1 MITTTT
7 ILTIAL
13 ITSLAGNAF
22 QYTTPSASTPQGTAL
37 TPNQPVTDEPGT
49 QPDQQLLEWQV
60 TATFAITYQVQPK
73 SAAFQDG
80 YTVTVFNTDRTATTV
95 KSKKKP
101 GPEAVT
107 WSPLPEGLP
116 GVISVAVHQ
125 VDVTGGKS
133 DEE

>member
-1 MITTTT
+1 MKQ
-7 ILTIAL
+7 LTIIPLAL
-13 ITSLAGNAF
+13 AALLPGCNTDTPCPAGF
-22 QYTTPSASTPQGTAL
+22 QEYTC
-37 TPNQPVTDEPGT
+37 QPVTDEPGT